1 MLTRKSSSVSI
12 DNEDLLFYS
21 PLVVKQIFHFPL
33 LAGKEN
39 IKDKIFDHLGL
50 MEHEITSTILYGCLM
65 LIVMCIGYHVVS
77 WHQIQHVFLQQQ
89 HMHPILN
96 FSEILSTT
104 LMSCGPELTTTIKG
118 LP

>member
-1 MLTRKSSSVSI
+1 M
-12 DNEDLLFYS
+12 
-21 PLVVKQIFHFPL
+21 KQIFHFPL

-39 IKDKIFDHLGL
+39 IKDKIFNHLGL

-89 HMHPILN
+89 QHMRAILN
-96 FSEILSTT
+96 FSEILST
-104 LMSCGPELTTTIKG
+104 LMSCGLELTTTIKG